1 MSTHIRNKI
10 NIKAVISSVL
20 VAAMLFSAAGCSLL
34 GGSSHK
40 KKSHK
45 DDDEEEEEEIET
57 EESETEESEEGP
69 ATTEPSVD
77 IDPVRPSSA
86 VSTDVDSPEPE
97 YEMVMELDT
106 DNYTVTGSMILT
118 FTNTSNVSMYD
129 IYLRDYPAAFS
140 DKSASYEMDIS
151 NATDLRSDEGA
162 EINRDGDDMTTVIVS
177 LKDPVEPGEEISLYM
192 DFVTTLPEVGDR
204 FGYYEGI
211 YSLTDFYP
219 ILCRF
224 DANANW
230 SHEPYF
236 FDGECFTTDMSDYT
250 VELTVPEGYVVATG
264 GQIVSEETDGGYTS
278 YQITAEDIRDF
289 TAIVGDDF
297 ITVSAESNGIE
308 YYLYYLPDTNVDAQ
322 TAIKYMDV
330 CIYAVEY
337 FSECFGDYP
346 YPTFTCVF
354 STMSPNVG
362 GMEYSG
368 LVLIAS
374 NLDFE
379 DADLFYGYSGDCV
392 IAHEIGHQWFMGI
405 VGSNSYLEPW
415 LDESLAS
422 YTEWVYCKEYYPSQ
436 AADGI
441 WWLGYDMSTSIS
453 DYDNAAPGS
462 AYINLPVNK
471 MTDDYT
477 YWFKIY
483 AEGAHFMFLLEQA
496 VGEDVMYDFL
506 KEYVSRYRFKN
517 ATTED
522 FVNTLY
528 DVVGTDNAEVNQI
541 VNTFLDV

>member
-1 MSTHIRNKI
+1 MKRSLRDYLNVKTT
-10 NIKAVISSVL
+10 VSGLLVVSMLLSV
-20 VAAMLFSAAGCSLL
+20 AGCGLFETKS
-34 GGSSHK
+34 K

-45 DDDEEEEEEIET
+45 DDEEEEEE
-57 EESETEESEEGP
+57 EEEESEEESEP
-69 ATTEPSVD
+69 SEPTEPSVD
-77 IDPVRPSSA
+77 VDPVVVPVSA
-86 VSTDVDSPEPE
+86 DVASPEPE
-97 YEMVMELDT
+97 YSMIMELDP
-106 DNYTVTGSMILT
+106 DNYTVTGNMVLT
-118 FTNTSNVSMYD
+118 FTNTSNVDMYD

-140 DKSASYEMDIS
+140 DSNGSYEMDITD
-151 NATDLRSDEGA
+151 AIDLRGDEGA
-162 EINRDGDDMTTVIVS
+162 TISRDGDDMTTVIVS
-177 LKDPVEPGEEISLYM
+177 LSTPVEPGKQISLSM
-192 DFVTTLPEVGDR
+192 NFVTTLPEVGDR

-224 DANANW
+224 DADGNW

-236 FDGECFTTDMSDYT
+236 FDGECFTTDMSDYS
-250 VELTVPEGYVVATG
+250 VELVVPEGYVVATG
-264 GQIVSEETDGGYTS
+264 GQIISEETYDGVTTYE
-278 YQITAEDIRDF
+278 ITAEDIRDF
-289 TAIVGDDF
+289 TAIIGDDF

-330 CIYAVEY
+330 CINAVEY

-422 YTEWVYCKEYYPSQ
+422 YTEWVYCKEFYPSQ
-436 AADGI
+436 ASDGI

-453 DYDNAAPGS
+453 DYDNAKPGS
-462 AYINLPVNK
+462 AYINLPVNL

-483 AEGAHFMFLLEQA
+483 AEGAHFLFLLEQEI
-496 VGEDVMYDFL
+496 GEEAMYDFI
-506 KEYVSRYRFKN
+506 KEYVSRYKFQN
-517 ATTED
+517 ATTAD

-528 DVVGTDNAEVNQI
+528 DCVGTDNTEVNKI
-541 VNTFLDV
+541 VNTFLNVK